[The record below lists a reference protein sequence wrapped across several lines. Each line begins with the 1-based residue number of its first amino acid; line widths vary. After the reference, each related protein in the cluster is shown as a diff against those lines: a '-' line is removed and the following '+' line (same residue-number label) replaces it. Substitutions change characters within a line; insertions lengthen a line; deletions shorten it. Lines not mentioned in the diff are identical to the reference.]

1 MSSTSEREIKIS
13 REASKWADKWGI
25 GTIIAVACAG
35 GCLWLAHESQMAN
48 QKQSEQVLDAFVK
61 TANVIT
67 KVEDTLTKMEGSIE
81 RQSENLKENS
91 SALRENTR
99 MGEVA
104 HQQLLWR
111 DKQSG
116 VKVP

>member
-1 MSSTSEREIKIS
+1 MSSSSEREIKIS

-25 GTIIAVACAG
+25 GTIIAVACAA

-61 TANVIT
+61 TASVIT